1 MFGTRS
7 YIIVTFAFLFWLYY
21 VASGGG
27 SFEPEEWP
35 EVPVARVEPAPEPEP
50 QPEPEPEPAIVEEV
64 APAEPEPAPAVDG
77 AAILDALSEAAPAD
91 TAPLPDL
98 SGSGLEN
105 AFSFTEPVAPIEITP
120 EAIVSAPEP
129 APEVDGAAILDA
141 LSEAA
146 PAETSPLPDLSGAG
160 LENAFSFTEPVAPIE
175 ITPEAIVAAPEPA
188 PELVRI
194 AGSRVN
200 IRSGPGTEN
209 GVVTT
214 LDSGIVVEVLS
225 RAENGW
231 VEVRLPDDLG
241 VGWVSGT
248 LVEPATE

>member
-35 EVPVARVEPAPEPEP
+35 EVPVARVEPAPEPQSEP
-50 QPEPEPEPAIVEEV
+50 QSEPGLVIAEEIAPVE
-64 APAEPEPAPAVDG
+64 
-77 AAILDALSEAAPAD
+77 
-91 TAPLPDL
+91 
-98 SGSGLEN
+98 
-105 AFSFTEPVAPIEITP
+105 
-120 EAIVSAPEP
+120 PEP

-146 PAETSPLPDLSGAG
+146 PAETAPLPDLSGAG

-175 ITPEAIVAAPEPA
+175 ISPEAIVAAPEPA

-214 LDSGIVVEVLS
+214 LDGGIVVEVLS

-231 VEVRLPDDLG
+231 VEVRLPDDFG
-241 VGWVSGT
+241 IGWVSGT
-248 LVEPATE
+248 LVEPVTE

>member
-35 EVPVARVEPAPEPEP
+35 EVPVARVEPAPEPQSEP
-50 QPEPEPEPAIVEEV
+50 QSEPGLVIAEEIAPVE
-64 APAEPEPAPAVDG
+64 
-77 AAILDALSEAAPAD
+77 
-91 TAPLPDL
+91 
-98 SGSGLEN
+98 
-105 AFSFTEPVAPIEITP
+105 
-120 EAIVSAPEP
+120 PEP

-146 PAETSPLPDLSGAG
+146 PAETAPLPDLSGAG

-175 ITPEAIVAAPEPA
+175 ITPEAIVSAPD
-188 PELVRI
+188 LVRI

-200 IRSGPGTEN
+200 IRSGPGSEN

-214 LDSGIVVEVLS
+214 LDGGEVVEVLS

-241 VGWVSGT
+241 IGWVSGT

>member
-1 MFGTRS
+1 MLCSGLDWGRKAGKAPVGDKFLTRLEIQVKKAGPHFLRTLRKKMFGTRS

-35 EVPVARVEPAPEPEP
+35 EVPVARVEPEPEPQPEP
-50 QPEPEPEPAIVEEV
+50 QPEPEPEPVIAEEI
-64 APAEPEPAPAVDG
+64 APAEPAPAVDG
-77 AAILDALSEAAPAD
+77 AAILDALTEA
-91 TAPLPDL
+91 T
-98 SGSGLEN
+98 
-105 AFSFTEPVAPIEITP
+105 
-120 EAIVSAPEP
+120 
-129 APEVDGAAILDA
+129 
-141 LSEAA
+141 
-146 PAETSPLPDLSGAG
+146 PAETEPLPDLSGAG

-175 ITPEAIVAAPEPA
+175 ITPEAIVTAPEPTL
-188 PELVRI
+188 ELVRI

-214 LDSGIVVEVLS
+214 LDGGEEVEVLS

-241 VGWVSGT
+241 TGWVSGT
-248 LVEPATE
+248 LVEPATQ

>member
-1 MFGTRS
+1 MLCSGLDWGRKGGKAPAGDKFLTRLEIQVKKAGPHFLRTLRKKMFGTRS

-35 EVPVARVEPAPEPEP
+35 EVPVARVEPAPEPQSEP
-50 QPEPEPEPAIVEEV
+50 RSEPRSEPEPVIAEEI
-64 APAEPEPAPAVDG
+64 APAE
-77 AAILDALSEAAPAD
+77 
-91 TAPLPDL
+91 
-98 SGSGLEN
+98 
-105 AFSFTEPVAPIEITP
+105 
-120 EAIVSAPEP
+120 PEP

-141 LSEAA
+141 LTEAA

-175 ITPEAIVAAPEPA
+175 ISPEAIVAAPEPT
-188 PELVRI
+188 PEFVRI

-214 LDSGIVVEVLS
+214 LDGGEVVEALS

-231 VEVRLPDDLG
+231 VEVRLPNDLG
-241 VGWVSGT
+241 SGWVSGS

>member
-7 YIIVTFAFLFWLYY
+7 YIIVTFALLFWLYY

-35 EVPVARVEPAPEPEP
+35 EVPVARVEPVSEP
-50 QPEPEPEPAIVEEV
+50 QPEPEPVIAEEIGPAEP
-64 APAEPEPAPAVDG
+64 EPEPAPA
-77 AAILDALSEAAPAD
+77 
-91 TAPLPDL
+91 
-98 SGSGLEN
+98 
-105 AFSFTEPVAPIEITP
+105 
-120 EAIVSAPEP
+120 
-129 APEVDGAAILDA
+129 VDGAAILDA

-214 LDSGIVVEVLS
+214 LDGGIVVEVLS

>member
-35 EVPVARVEPAPEPEP
+35 EVPVARVEPAPEPQSEP
-50 QPEPEPEPAIVEEV
+50 QSEPELVIAEEIAPVE
-64 APAEPEPAPAVDG
+64 
-77 AAILDALSEAAPAD
+77 
-91 TAPLPDL
+91 
-98 SGSGLEN
+98 
-105 AFSFTEPVAPIEITP
+105 
-120 EAIVSAPEP
+120 PEP

-146 PAETSPLPDLSGAG
+146 PAETAPLPDLSGAG

-175 ITPEAIVAAPEPA
+175 ISPEAIVAAPEPA

-214 LDSGIVVEVLS
+214 LDGGIVVEVLS

-231 VEVRLPDDLG
+231 VEVRLPDDFG
-241 VGWVSGT
+241 IGWVSGT
-248 LVEPATE
+248 LVEPVTE

>member
-27 SFEPEEWP
+27 AFEPEEWP
-35 EVPVARVEPAPEPEP
+35 EVPVARVEPTPEPEP
-50 QPEPEPEPAIVEEV
+50 QPEPEPEPAIVEEI

-98 SGSGLEN
+98 SGAGLEN

-129 APEVDGAAILDA
+129 APD
-141 LSEAA
+141 
-146 PAETSPLPDLSGAG
+146 
-160 LENAFSFTEPVAPIE
+160 
-175 ITPEAIVAAPEPA
+175 
-188 PELVRI
+188 LVRI

-200 IRSGPGTEN
+200 VRSGPGTEN

-214 LDSGIVVEVLS
+214 LDGGEVVEVLS

-241 VGWVSGT
+241 IGWVSGT

>member
-27 SFEPEEWP
+27 AFEPEDWP

-50 QPEPEPEPAIVEEV
+50 QPEPEPEPEPEPTIVEEV
-64 APAEPEPAPAVDG
+64 APAEPETAPAVDG
-77 AAILDALSEAAPAD
+77 AAILDALSEAVPAD
-91 TAPLPDL
+91 TA
-98 SGSGLEN
+98 
-105 AFSFTEPVAPIEITP
+105 
-120 EAIVSAPEP
+120 
-129 APEVDGAAILDA
+129 
-141 LSEAA
+141 
-146 PAETSPLPDLSGAG
+146 PLPDLSGAG
-160 LENAFSFTEPVAPIE
+160 LENAFSFTEPLAPVE
-175 ITPEAIVAAPEPA
+175 ITPEAIATAPEPA
-188 PELVRI
+188 PERVRI

-214 LDSGIVVEVLS
+214 LDGGEVVEVLS

-241 VGWVSGT
+241 IGWVSGT

>member
-7 YIIVTFAFLFWLYY
+7 YIIVTFAFLFWIYY

-27 SFEPEEWP
+27 AFEPEEWP
-35 EVPVARVEPAPEPEP
+35 EVSVARVEPAPEP
-50 QPEPEPEPAIVEEV
+50 QSEPEPVIAEEIAPVE
-64 APAEPEPAPAVDG
+64 
-77 AAILDALSEAAPAD
+77 
-91 TAPLPDL
+91 
-98 SGSGLEN
+98 
-105 AFSFTEPVAPIEITP
+105 
-120 EAIVSAPEP
+120 PEP

-160 LENAFSFTEPVAPIE
+160 LENAFSFTEPVTPIE

-214 LDSGIVVEVLS
+214 LDGGIVVEVLS

>member
-27 SFEPEEWP
+27 AFRPEEWP
-35 EVPVARVEPAPEPEP
+35 EVPVARAEPAPQPEP
-50 QPEPEPEPAIVEEV
+50 QPEPEPVIAEEI
-64 APAEPEPAPAVDG
+64 APSAPEPEPAPAIDE
-77 AAILDALSEAAPAD
+77 AAILDALTEAAPM
-91 TAPLPDL
+91 T
-98 SGSGLEN
+98 
-105 AFSFTEPVAPIEITP
+105 
-120 EAIVSAPEP
+120 
-129 APEVDGAAILDA
+129 
-141 LSEAA
+141 
-146 PAETSPLPDLSGAG
+146 DLSGAG

-175 ITPEAIVAAPEPA
+175 ITPEAIAAAPEPA

-214 LDSGIVVEVLS
+214 LDGGEVVEVFS
-225 RAENGW
+225 RAANGW
-231 VEVRLPDDLG
+231 IEVRLPDNLG
-241 VGWVSGT
+241 TGWVSGT

>member
-35 EVPVARVEPAPEPEP
+35 EVPVARVEPAPEPQSEP
-50 QPEPEPEPAIVEEV
+50 HSEPELVIAEEIAPVE
-64 APAEPEPAPAVDG
+64 
-77 AAILDALSEAAPAD
+77 
-91 TAPLPDL
+91 
-98 SGSGLEN
+98 
-105 AFSFTEPVAPIEITP
+105 
-120 EAIVSAPEP
+120 PEP

-146 PAETSPLPDLSGAG
+146 PAETAPLPDLSGAG

-175 ITPEAIVAAPEPA
+175 ISPEAIVAAPEPA

-214 LDSGIVVEVLS
+214 LDGGIVVEVLS

-231 VEVRLPDDLG
+231 VEVRLPDDFG
-241 VGWVSGT
+241 IGWVSGT
-248 LVEPATE
+248 LVEPVTE

>member
-7 YIIVTFAFLFWLYY
+7 NIIVTFAFLFWLYY

-35 EVPVARVEPAPEPEP
+35 EVPVARVELAPEP
-50 QPEPEPEPAIVEEV
+50 QPEPVIAEEI
-64 APAEPEPAPAVDG
+64 APVEPEPAPAVDG
-77 AAILDALSEAAPAD
+77 AAILDALTEAAPSE

-98 SGSGLEN
+98 
-105 AFSFTEPVAPIEITP
+105 T
-120 EAIVSAPEP
+120 
-129 APEVDGAAILDA
+129 
-141 LSEAA
+141 
-146 PAETSPLPDLSGAG
+146 GAG

-175 ITPEAIVAAPEPA
+175 ITPEAITAAPEPA

-214 LDSGIVVEVLS
+214 LDAGIVVEVIS
-225 RAENGW
+225 RVENGW
-231 VEVRLPDDLG
+231 IEVRLPDNLG
-241 VGWVSGT
+241 TGWVSGS

>member
-35 EVPVARVEPAPEPEP
+35 EVPVARVEPAPEPQSEP
-50 QPEPEPEPAIVEEV
+50 QSEPELVIAEEIAPVE
-64 APAEPEPAPAVDG
+64 
-77 AAILDALSEAAPAD
+77 
-91 TAPLPDL
+91 
-98 SGSGLEN
+98 
-105 AFSFTEPVAPIEITP
+105 
-120 EAIVSAPEP
+120 PEP

-146 PAETSPLPDLSGAG
+146 PAETAPLPDLSGAG

-175 ITPEAIVAAPEPA
+175 ISPEAIVAAPEPA

-200 IRSGPGTEN
+200 IRSGSGTEN

-214 LDSGIVVEVLS
+214 LDGGIVVEVLS

-231 VEVRLPDDLG
+231 VEVRLPDDFG
-241 VGWVSGT
+241 IGWVSGT

>member
-27 SFEPEEWP
+27 AFEPEEWP

-50 QPEPEPEPAIVEEV
+50 EPVIAEEN
-64 APAEPEPAPAVDG
+64 APATSEPDPALAVDG
-77 AAILDALSEAAPAD
+77 AAILDALTEAAPSE

-98 SGSGLEN
+98 
-105 AFSFTEPVAPIEITP
+105 T
-120 EAIVSAPEP
+120 
-129 APEVDGAAILDA
+129 
-141 LSEAA
+141 
-146 PAETSPLPDLSGAG
+146 GAG

-175 ITPEAIVAAPEPA
+175 ITPEAIAAAPEAA

-214 LDSGIVVEVLS
+214 LDAGIVVEVIS
-225 RAENGW
+225 RVENGW
-231 VEVRLPDDLG
+231 IEVRLPDNLG
-241 VGWVSGT
+241 TGWVSGS

>member
-35 EVPVARVEPAPEPEP
+35 EVPVARVEPAPEPQSEP
-50 QPEPEPEPAIVEEV
+50 QSEPGLVIAEEIAPVE
-64 APAEPEPAPAVDG
+64 
-77 AAILDALSEAAPAD
+77 
-91 TAPLPDL
+91 
-98 SGSGLEN
+98 
-105 AFSFTEPVAPIEITP
+105 
-120 EAIVSAPEP
+120 PEP

-146 PAETSPLPDLSGAG
+146 PAETAPLPDLSGAR

-175 ITPEAIVAAPEPA
+175 ITPEEIVAAPEPT
-188 PELVRI
+188 PEFVRI

-214 LDSGIVVEVLS
+214 LDGGEVVEVLS

-241 VGWVSGT
+241 TGWVSGT
-248 LVEPATE
+248 LVEPATQ

>member
-27 SFEPEEWP
+27 SFVPEEWP
-35 EVPVARVEPAPEPEP
+35 EEPVARVEPEPEP
-50 QPEPEPEPAIVEEV
+50 QPEPEPLIAEEI
-64 APAEPEPAPAVDG
+64 APAALEPEPAPAVDG
-77 AAILDALSEAAPAD
+77 AAILDALTEAAPSE

-98 SGSGLEN
+98 SGAGLDS
-105 AFSFTEPVAPIEITP
+105 AFSFTEPVAPLEIAP
-120 EAIVSAPEP
+120 EAIA
-129 APEVDGAAILDA
+129 
-141 LSEAA
+141 
-146 PAETSPLPDLSGAG
+146 
-160 LENAFSFTEPVAPIE
+160 
-175 ITPEAIVAAPEPA
+175 AAPEPA

-214 LDSGIVVEVLS
+214 LDGGTVIEALS
-225 RAENGW
+225 VAENGW
-231 VEVRLPDDLG
+231 LEVRLPDGLG
-241 VGWVSGT
+241 SGWVSGT